1 MIFDRCGFIVG
12 INYVSLIDEYL
23 DEKWDVMISIMLIF
37 LFDFI
42 KYFIFSMKQKGQFS
56 LVVQL
61 CFKDKYLFIFDNCI
75 IYEYINS
82 EINVYFVGEFIRY
95 VVILFL

>member
-1 MIFDRCGFIVG
+1 MIFDWCGFIVG

-42 KYFIFSMKQKGQFS
+42 KYFIFSMK
-56 LVVQL
+56 
-61 CFKDKYLFIFDNCI
+61 
-75 IYEYINS
+75 
-82 EINVYFVGEFIRY
+82 
-95 VVILFL
+95 